1 MQKYKRCLCKMF
13 IKDTKI
19 WIRMFVASFCKWDI
33 SVRGI
38 RFFLENI
45 YAQAVYGCSIDFI
58 YICYLWKE
66 ALPLIEILYDIYT
79 IHAEWLYDIYHSFW
93 MVAQTLS
100 QQWTLQTRRYGK
112 ETIITVTVQITWCRC
127 SIICFSC
134 PYGCFDIDVDC
145 WPFWMSRCCSTRR
158 LVR

>member
-1 MQKYKRCLCKMF
+1 MLKTGLGCLLPL
-13 IKDTKI
+13 
-19 WIRMFVASFCKWDI
+19 FVS
-33 SVRGI
+33 
-38 RFFLENI
+38 EI
-45 YAQAVYGCSIDFI
+45 YMSMEYIFSLRIFMPKLSMVVVSTFI

-66 ALPLIEILYDIYT
+66 ALPLIELYFMIYT
-79 IHAEWLYDIYHSFW
+79 IHSEWLYDIYHSFW

-145 WPFWMSRCCSTRR
+145 WPFWMSRCFSTRR